1 MKGIHKTFQHQK
13 SVRNLQRTPLERFSC
28 TISSITRRTRT
39 CLSNASEW
47 QSNETKKQCRGK
59 DDWWKRIRGKFVSV
73 QKLMNDKK
81 RDVNDYA
88 QLVYIK
94 CIATNGE
101 CFLRQKLVQ
110 T

>member
-1 MKGIHKTFQHQK
+1 M
-13 SVRNLQRTPLERFSC
+13 
-28 TISSITRRTRT
+28 
-39 CLSNASEW
+39 
-47 QSNETKKQCRGK
+47 
-59 DDWWKRIRGKFVSV
+59 SV